1 LHKKDLA
8 FSQEYLRGDDKE
20 NQAQLRKKPRK
31 EKDVNMM
38 KRGAGKK
45 DTGKKKN
52 GGKKV
57 T

>member
-1 LHKKDLA
+1 MPGQQYFISSL
-8 FSQEYLRGDDKE
+8 Q
-20 NQAQLRKKPRK
+20 
-31 EKDVNMM
+31 EKDVNMT